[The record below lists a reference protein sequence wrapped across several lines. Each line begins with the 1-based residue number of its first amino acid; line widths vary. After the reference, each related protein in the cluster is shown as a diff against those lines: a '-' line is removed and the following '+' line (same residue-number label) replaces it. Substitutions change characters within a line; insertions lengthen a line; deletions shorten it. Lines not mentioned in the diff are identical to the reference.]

1 MNNDNF
7 LIEERDLEL
16 ARDICK
22 YIENPVIRNRAVAN
36 AIAGNVAEKY
46 FTEIEID
53 TASGLHNISY
63 VLNNLEI
70 SDIYINNCYIDVRLY
85 FNDNELCV
93 PKILFDKGIEPSAFM
108 FIKVT
113 PDLAGGTVTGFALS
127 NEIDMSAELNGYYK
141 VNEDQLVSFYD
152 IEPLLIDRQAQEF
165 IDDIDQKV
173 FSFLDGSLENV
184 DEFYKE
190 LLSSKDARERLA
202 IAAKAQNIFNFISIT
217 KPEENHVSASP
228 ETTKETLEEDSPVN
242 MDMSSEPL
250 ILEEEPAEFSLEET
264 SDFEPIEDFENSLVQ
279 GEPFDLSAETGSF
292 ELEETDAVNELEN
305 FGNESPEE
313 LIENTTDKDIE
324 DIEIPVDNDIEKEF
338 DEQEET
344 SPFNEITSDGNLSSD
359 IDGIEYSEISAVNYE
374 DMQIAD
380 TYEQVTEAADTDI
393 VEEIIPNSEEDT
405 DTLLENEIPE
415 YNPDTNRIS
424 DENSIPEASA
434 ETFEYSTSTT
444 PSINTIEESME
455 SKEGNEGH
463 VNNEESLEDLLEK
476 SETKDEE
483 ISDDVQNENT
493 PQIDTLFNQTSEEEE
508 IDSAVN
514 TTISKKKSSK
524 LLPIVGVLAVLG
536 AVGYYGYTKFMM
548 PASSTLPAPQNDLK
562 QTQVKQAA
570 NKKKAQPVQEA
581 MPIETV
587 ENIETPAK
595 TEEAAAVSIPAIEQN
610 LDASILV
617 SNLTVN
623 WEVPSGYV
631 SNNTAKRYFLKLGK
645 IIQLNLKTELLLLSK
660 PPITNKIAVEVEYN
674 KDTKK
679 FEVKGMTE
687 SSGEKSVDDVILK
700 TVNNALDMNLRMNTG
715 SFGNITGN
723 PVLVIHL

>member
-250 ILEEEPAEFSLEET
+250 ILEEEPTEFSLEET

-374 DMQIAD
+374 GMQIAD

-455 SKEGNEGH
+455 SKEGNEGD

-483 ISDDVQNENT
+483 VSDDVQNENT

-514 TTISKKKSSK
+514 TNISKKKSSK

>member
-127 NEIDMSAELNGYYK
+127 NEIDTSAELNGYYK

-242 MDMSSEPL
+242 LDMSSEPL
-250 ILEEEPAEFSLEET
+250 ILEEEPTEFSLEET

-359 IDGIEYSEISAVNYE
+359 IDGIEYSEISAANYE

-455 SKEGNEGH
+455 SKEGNEGD

-483 ISDDVQNENT
+483 VSDDVQNENT

>member
-127 NEIDMSAELNGYYK
+127 NEIDTSAELNGYYK

-324 DIEIPVDNDIEKEF
+324 DIEISVDNDIEKEF

-444 PSINTIEESME
+444 PSINTIEESIE
-455 SKEGNEGH
+455 SKEGNEGD

-483 ISDDVQNENT
+483 VSDDVQNENT

-514 TTISKKKSSK
+514 TNISKKKSSK

>member
-374 DMQIAD
+374 GMQIAD

-455 SKEGNEGH
+455 SKEGNEGD

-483 ISDDVQNENT
+483 VSDDVQNENT

-514 TTISKKKSSK
+514 TTVSKKKSSK

>member
-127 NEIDMSAELNGYYK
+127 NEIDTSAELNGYYK

-279 GEPFDLSAETGSF
+279 GEPFDLSVETGSF

-324 DIEIPVDNDIEKEF
+324 DIEISVDNDIEKEF

-455 SKEGNEGH
+455 SKEGNEGD

-483 ISDDVQNENT
+483 VSDDVQNENT

-562 QTQVKQAA
+562 QAQVKQAA

>member
-127 NEIDMSAELNGYYK
+127 NEIDTSAELNGYYK

-279 GEPFDLSAETGSF
+279 GEPFDLSVETGSF

-324 DIEIPVDNDIEKEF
+324 DIEISVDNDIEKEF

-444 PSINTIEESME
+444 PSINTIEESIE
-455 SKEGNEGH
+455 SKEGNEGD

-483 ISDDVQNENT
+483 VSDDVQNENT

-514 TTISKKKSSK
+514 TNISKKKSSK

-562 QTQVKQAA
+562 QAQVKQAA

>member
-127 NEIDMSAELNGYYK
+127 NEIDTSAELNGYYK

-264 SDFEPIEDFENSLVQ
+264 SNFEPIEDFENSLVQ

-359 IDGIEYSEISAVNYE
+359 IDGIEYSEISATNYE

-444 PSINTIEESME
+444 PSINTIEESIE
-455 SKEGNEGH
+455 SKEGNEGD

-483 ISDDVQNENT
+483 VSDDVQNENT

-548 PASSTLPAPQNDLK
+548 PAFSTLPAPQNDLK

>member
-113 PDLAGGTVTGFALS
+113 PDLAGGTVTGFALP
-127 NEIDMSAELNGYYK
+127 NEIDTSVELNGYYK

-152 IEPLLIDRQAQEF
+152 IEPLLTDRQAQEF

-228 ETTKETLEEDSPVN
+228 ETTKKTLEEDSPVN

-250 ILEEEPAEFSLEET
+250 ILEEEPVEFSLEET

-374 DMQIAD
+374 GMQIAD

-455 SKEGNEGH
+455 SKEGNEGD

-483 ISDDVQNENT
+483 VSDDVQNENT